1 MPQQNDTPEADMV
14 LATETPKNELP
25 TTASSVL
32 SHMAIIDMTDNLPE
46 SDEADAA
53 VEQIVGKPLSDVL
66 FETLNLPD
74 PIQRAVDDL
83 GFSHCTPIQALALP
97 HALKGRDLTG
107 QAQTGTGKT
116 AAFLIT
122 ILKEFLETDRTH
134 STAPRAVVVAPTREL
149 ALQIA
154 DDANAL
160 SYYTDYNVV
169 SVFGGMDWQR
179 QARDLEGEVDIVVGT
194 PGRMMDYMKRG
205 ILDLSHVQVVVVDE
219 ADRLFDMGFIQD
231 IRFILDRCARTRQ
244 TLLFS
249 ATFPFEVARLTR
261 RFMNDPIDV
270 KIEPDQITAATIEQ
284 IIYHVAEF
292 EKLQFLLWL
301 LEEEQPRKALV
312 FTNTKRAGEWLGF
325 KLHHNGWD
333 AEYISG
339 DIPQKK
345 RLRLVDDFKNDKIEV
360 LVATDVAGRGL
371 HVDDIDLVVNFD
383 LPEDAHDYVHRIGRT
398 GRAGN
403 RGKAVSL
410 ADERLVAGLVGI
422 ERYIGR
428 RIKALVP
435 DDEMFLRD
443 QSPSYRAS
451 RPQRGG
457 GRRDG
462 RGGGGRG
469 RSDRSRGR
477 NDGRGRSDGRRD
489 ERGPK
494 PTEGRADAAADGAS
508 PAATADGD
516 AAPKKKRRRRRRRGR
531 GGDGQGQAPGGSDAP
546 SSGGE
551 GGS

>member
-1 MPQQNDTPEADMV
+1 MPQQNEPLDGDTGSAVDTPETEPHVPKGRM
-14 LATETPKNELP
+14 LA
-25 TTASSVL
+25 S
-32 SHMAIIDMTDNLPE
+32 MAVIDMTDNLPD

-53 VEQIVGKPLSDVL
+53 VELVVGKPLSDVL
-66 FETLNLPD
+66 FESLDLPE
-74 PIQRAVDDL
+74 PIQKAVDNM
-83 GFSHCTPIQALALP
+83 GFTHCTPIQALALP
-97 HALKGRDLTG
+97 YTLKGRDLTG

-122 ILKEFLETDRTH
+122 ILKEFLETERHHPT
-134 STAPRAVVVAPTREL
+134 SPRAVVVAPTREL

-160 SYYTDYNVV
+160 SYYTDYGVV

-179 QARDLEGEVDIVVGT
+179 QADQLDRGTDIVVGT

-205 ILDLSHVQVVVVDE
+205 ILDLTHVQVVVVDE

-231 IRFILDRCARTRQ
+231 IRFILDNCARDRQ

-261 RFMNDPIDV
+261 RFMRDPIDV
-270 KIEPDQITAATIEQ
+270 KIDADQITAATIEQ
-284 IIYHVAEF
+284 VIYHVAEF
-292 EKLQFLLWL
+292 EKLQFMLWL
-301 LEEEQPRKALV
+301 LEEEKARKALI
-312 FTNTKRAGEWLGF
+312 FTNTKRAGEWLAF
-325 KLHHNGWD
+325 KLYHNGWG

-339 DIPQKK
+339 DIPQKR
-345 RLRLVDDFKNDKIEV
+345 RLRLIDDFKDGKIEV
-360 LVATDVAGRGL
+360 MVATDVAGRGL

-410 ADERLVAGLVGI
+410 ADERLVQHLVEI

-443 QSPSYRAS
+443 NSPSYRAS
-451 RPQRGG
+451 QQDRRG
-457 GRRDG
+457 G
-462 RGGGGRG
+462 RGGGGRSGGG
-469 RSDRSRGR
+469 RSG
-477 NDGRGRSDGRRD
+477 GGRSGGGRPGGGGFN
-489 ERGPK
+489 RGPSRSA
-494 PTEGRADAAADGAS
+494 PPRADS
-508 PAATADGD
+508 QPAQEESTADGP
-516 AAPKKKRRRRRRRGR
+516 AKKRRRRRRRRKGPEGGAQPTSSPESSPS
-531 GGDGQGQAPGGSDAP
+531 GGDTDS
-546 SSGGE
+546 
-551 GGS
+551 